1 MGIVS
6 TVDLRLVLGEELKEA
21 DIDRLFFGC
30 PAIHLRN
37 LLCSKCVCVCK
48 SNSSI
53 VNTKVVQV
61 YQIMYIKSNLP
72 NERNHEKEVIGVFE
86 CQLGGDILSVH
97 W

>member
-37 LLCSKCVCVCK
+37 LLCSKCVCVC
-48 SNSSI
+48 
-53 VNTKVVQV
+53 TKVTVA
-61 YQIMYIKSNLP
+61 L
-72 NERNHEKEVIGVFE
+72 
-86 CQLGGDILSVH
+86 
-97 W
+97 